1 MEQSRNIDQ
10 IVQRTRDGGAE
21 IVGLLKTGSAFY
33 APASSAIEMA
43 ESFLKD
49 KKKLIPCAAYV
60 DGYYRLNG
68 LYVGVPVIIG
78 KKGVERIVEI
88 NFTSEE
94 KEMFDHSVSA
104 VKQLNDIASKF
115 EAQ

>member
-1 MEQSRNIDQ
+1 
-10 IVQRTRDGGAE
+10 
-21 IVGLLKTGSAFY
+21 
-33 APASSAIEMA
+33 
-43 ESFLKD
+43 
-49 KKKLIPCAAYV
+49 
-60 DGYYRLNG
+60 

-94 KEMFDHSVSA
+94 REMFDHSVSA
-104 VKQLNDIASKF
+104 VNQLNDLALKF